1 MKKRV
6 VLRFDLG
13 QVCNDML
20 AKCNLISKSI
30 KDEAAED
37 IKASILT
44 PDDPETRCI
53 VNRAVTEAFGR
64 VKVPCSKYLTVGRL
78 EDDNN
83 LERLVKSVTF
93 AKKPVEV
100 QSKDDLDRPLYKT
113 TNLYRESDELYY
125 SIFTSEQYEGS
136 GTMTAAGTVNGETVY
151 KLNGV
156 TNDIVIRKNFDD
168 TYSINESGIQESISE
183 ENLLQQPVP
192 FTHTELV
199 DSDEISNIEYEVVTL
214 TLLIPNFN
222 LAVTDDLKSAIHKF
236 VVDYVMAAFLQDQ
249 HADKA
254 AEYKGLADGEDYH
267 RIITDLNARENY
279 TMRKPS
285 FM

>member
-1 MKKRV
+1 MKKQV

-13 QVCNDML
+13 QICNDML

-30 KDEAAED
+30 KEEAAED

-64 VKVPCSKYLTVGRL
+64 VKVACQRYLTVGRL

-93 AKKPVEV
+93 AKEPKQV
-100 QSKDDLDRPLYKT
+100 QDTDELNRPLY
-113 TNLYRESDELYY
+113 L
-125 SIFTSEQYEGS
+125 
-136 GTMTAAGTVNGETVY
+136 GTVAVGDNHEEHTMNFYKDGDYYYDLTEDETWTEEDFTV
-151 KLNGV
+151 GPTPMTHEEMV
-156 TNDIVIRKNFDD
+156 D
-168 TYSINESGIQESISE
+168 T
-183 ENLLQQPVP
+183 
-192 FTHTELV
+192 
-199 DSDEISNIEYEVVTL
+199 DEITNIEYEVVTL

-254 AEYKGLADGEDYH
+254 AEYKGLADGEDY
-267 RIITDLNARENY
+267 RKIISDLNARENY